1 MKEMKNP
8 HESSGNPFVIRCLD
22 TAGYRPGH
30 QIPPTVSRS
39 DSFLYLRDGEVL
51 ADAGTEP
58 FLVCAGQFLLIPEGT
73 PFSIKYYNGS
83 RGYMGAFSR
92 HFLNSPNLGILYCRT
107 PTIVAVPEE
116 DRGFVASLADKL
128 FREQHEGEQ
137 PGEMLLCTLDLL
149 LKQIDSLAE
158 SGRDRAGNPLCGR
171 FLDMV
176 FDRGTALTGVSA
188 YAGKLGVSPNHLNR
202 VVKNGTGRSAGEW
215 IDISRITLSK
225 FLLRQSGMPVIDIAS
240 RCGFDDQS
248 YFSRFFRKHTGM
260 TPSEFR
266 AGSE

>member
-22 TAGYRPGH
+22 TAEYRPGH
-30 QIPPTVSRS
+30 QIPPTVFRS

-73 PFSIKYYNGS
+73 P
-83 RGYMGAFSR
+83 R
-92 HFLNSPNLGILYCRT
+92 HFLKSPNLGILYCRT

-202 VVKNGTGRSAGEW
+202 VVKTGTGRSAGEW